1 MNHYIQIIAYHHKK
15 EKEEEFVYLNLG
27 SWRITA
33 KNMRGWLPS
42 FRLALGFHTTVQN
55 SLTVWWDDV

>member
-27 SWRITA
+27 S
-33 KNMRGWLPS
+33 
-42 FRLALGFHTTVQN
+42 
-55 SLTVWWDDV
+55 